1 MGYVFD
7 FKDTIAYEQW
17 LYHPRNKR
25 FTDLAKQLMCDM
37 LLPKKGETLLDIG
50 CGTGAN
56 LLSFLEMGLEVTGL
70 DPSPYMLDIASKI
83 VCNRADLH
91 RGSAEDLPFED
102 NSFNYSCFMTTLE
115 FVENPKKAIAEVSR
129 VTKDRIFI
137 GVLNRYAIKGI
148 QMRIKGIFIKT
159 IYNHAQFF
167 SILELKKIIRSILG
181 DVPIVASLDLHA
193 VLTDAMVRAADVLVP
208 FHTYPHIDQYET
220 GQRAARVLLRL
231 LEGDVSPSVA
241 RVELPMLVRG
251 DELITATGR
260 FGTAIKMCREIENS
274 HSGLAAGVIIGNAFT
289 DVPDLQSNVLV
300 TTDED
305 PETARREAERIA
317 RFMWQ
322 NRELFQ
328 AELTPLDESI
338 KIARR
343 TDGLTVFSDAADATA
358 SGAPGD
364 SNAILKGLLDAK
376 YPGRVLMTI
385 VDSPAVEQA
394 FLAGI
399 GATIDVA
406 LGGTRDPGRFT
417 PVTVNARVKS
427 LSDGE
432 FCYED
437 GTLGRGGRTAVL
449 IVGNINI
456 VVTER
461 SVYVVGRKVFLAQ
474 GLDPRD
480 YDVVVVKSPNGFR
493 TYYEEIAACIV
504 PVDVPGATS
513 ANLKSLP
520 FSRCVR
526 PIFPLDEDVSPC
538 WNEND

>member
-1 MGYVFD
+1 MTRRILIAEMKQETASFNPTETQYDD
-7 FKDTIAYEQW
+7 FHVLRGD
-17 LYHPRNKR
+17 
-25 FTDLAKQLMCDM
+25 D
-37 LLPKKGETLLDIG
+37 LLDALRGTRTEIG
-50 CGTGAN
+50 GALDLFAEAADVEAVPTISARAVSGGPIDQTALDRLIKELTDTAERQRDIDAAYLCLHGAMAGKTDFDPEGTV
-56 LLSFLEMGLEVTGL
+56 LT
-70 DPSPYMLDIASKI
+70 
-83 VCNRADLH
+83 
-91 RGSAEDLPFED
+91 
-102 NSFNYSCFMTTLE
+102 
-115 FVENPKKAIAEVSR
+115 
-129 VTKDRIFI
+129 RI
-137 GVLNRYAIKGI
+137 R
-148 QMRIKGIFIKT
+148 
-159 IYNHAQFF
+159 
-167 SILELKKIIRSILG
+167 EILG